1 MSRIVQYLK
10 DTKAEL
16 KHVSWPTQRQA
27 AVYTVLVICISG
39 FTALYVGLFDHLFS
53 KAIEFLIHLA

>member
-27 AVYTVLVICISG
+27 AVYTLLVILISG
-39 FTALYVGLFDHLFS
+39 FTSLYVGLFDHLFS
-53 KAIEFLIHLA
+53 KLINYLIHLI